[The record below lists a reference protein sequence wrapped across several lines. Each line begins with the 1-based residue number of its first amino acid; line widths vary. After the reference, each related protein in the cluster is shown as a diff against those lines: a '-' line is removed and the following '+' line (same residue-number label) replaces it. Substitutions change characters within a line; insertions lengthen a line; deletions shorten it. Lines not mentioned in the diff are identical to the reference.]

1 MKVLSALTQAK
12 LKELL
17 HYEPETGVFTWIE
30 STSSRIKIGDIAGN
44 KGVDGYIDIRIYG
57 KLLRAHRLAYLY
69 MTGEWPANH
78 VDHINGIKHCNIWT
92 NLRECT
98 QSQNLLNIGMRKNNK
113 SGFKGVS
120 WGNRDKKWRA
130 QAQLNGKHFSLGS
143 YCSPELASEAY
154 QAFATEHH
162 GEFFRATV

>member
-44 KGVDGYIDIRIYG
+44 KGVDGYIDIGIYG

-69 MTGEWPANH
+69 MTGEWPEM
-78 VDHINGIKHCNIWT
+78 VDHRDGDGLNNKWE
-92 NLRECT
+92 NLRLASKRENAIN
-98 QSQNLLNIGMRKNNK
+98 SKRSAKNK

-120 WGNRDKKWRA
+120 WHVGGKKW
-130 QAQLNGKHFSLGS
+130 QAHCGPIYIGLFDT
-143 YCSPELASEAY
+143 PEMAHAAYLEEAKKTGFERSE
-154 QAFATEHH
+154 
-162 GEFFRATV
+162 